1 MLTIKTKLPTKNLPI
16 RRVLSKLFQSYIY
29 TALDD
34 REHEGYKHPNGKVFK
49 AMNFKIAYIDNEIH
63 AKYVALDTQNE
74 KKLAEYMLYNS
85 LKLGE
90 IHLSNTS
97 VGITERN
104 SRIKSPM
111 RVGGFVCANI
121 KDGKLSKKKIYLE
134 PKSDKFQEIIH
145 RNTLEKYEA
154 LFGKKYE
161 GELKIKLIEQKPRER
176 TFHYSKGVMKAWF
189 AVHEIEGDEDIL
201 RMILDTGMGSDA
213 MKGVGFVELVKPPKE
228 KPKQKELDEIMQFA
242 GIASGDSKDMSSKEI
257 KANRDV

>member
-29 TALDD
+29 TALDNK
-34 REHEGYKHPNGKVFK
+34 EHHGYKHPNGKVFK
-49 AMNFKIAYIDNEIH
+49 AMNFKISYIENEIH

-74 KKLAEYMLYNS
+74 KRLAEYILYNS

-90 IHLSNTS
+90 IHLTNTS

-104 SRIKSPM
+104 SKIKSPM
-111 RVGGFVCANI
+111 RVGGFVTANI
-121 KDGKLSKKKIYLE
+121 KDGNSKRKIYIE
-134 PKSDKFQEIIH
+134 PKTAKFQEIIH

-189 AVHEIEGDEDIL
+189 AVHEIEGNEDIL

-213 MKGVGFVELVKPPKE
+213 MKGVGFVELVKPKVKNEE
-228 KPKQKELDEIMQFA
+228 KKNEPSPQAI
-242 GIASGDSKDMSSKEI
+242 
-257 KANRDV
+257 

>member
-16 RRVLSKLFQSYIY
+16 RRVISKLFQSYIY

-34 REHEGYKHPNGKVFK
+34 KEHHGYKHPNGKVFK

-63 AKYVALDTQNE
+63 AKYVALNPENE
-74 KKLAEYMLYNS
+74 KKIAEYILYNN

-90 IHLSNTS
+90 IHLSNTV

-104 SRIKSPM
+104 SKIKSPM
-111 RVGGFVCANI
+111 RVGGFVSSAI

-134 PKSDKFQEIIH
+134 PKSDKFQEIVH

-154 LFGKKYE
+154 LFGKPYR

-176 TFHYSKGVMKAWF
+176 IFHYSKGVIKAWF
-189 AVHEIEGDEDIL
+189 GVYEIEGDEDIL
-201 RMILDTGMGSDA
+201 QMILDTGMGA
-213 MKGVGFVELVKPPKE
+213 NCMKGVGFLELVRPTTEGGK
-228 KPKQKELDEIMQFA
+228 IIN
-242 GIASGDSKDMSSKEI
+242 G
-257 KANRDV
+257 